1 MGGSGGGKSTLM
13 DILSGRKSLGQL
25 GGELSLLGETI
36 ELSCANDLLRNCDVL
51 RNVAAYIPQD
61 EQVSTSALL
70 PTSQFRWSLL
80 STLTHCYLMQFFPTQ
95 TPEEAVEFVANLKL
109 GKDAR
114 GDDVRKR
121 HVNQLLDLV
130 GIPKQAR
137 TRAIGGSL
145 AGGLVIRGLSGGERK
160 RLALACAIAMK
171 PKILFFVSDRFAL
184 AALCT
189 MHSCFLTPVTRYVG

>member
-1 MGGSGGGKSTLM
+1 
-13 DILSGRKSLGQL
+13 
-25 GGELSLLGETI
+25 
-36 ELSCANDLLRNCDVL
+36 
-51 RNVAAYIPQD
+51 
-61 EQVSTSALL
+61 
-70 PTSQFRWSLL
+70 
-80 STLTHCYLMQFFPTQ
+80 MQFFPTQ
-95 TPEEAVEFVANLKL
+95 TPEEAVEFVADLKL

-171 PKILFFVSDRFAL
+171 PKILFFVSN
-184 AALCT
+184 
-189 MHSCFLTPVTRYVG
+189 

>member
-1 MGGSGGGKSTLM
+1 MM
-13 DILSGRKSLGQL
+13 DILSGRKSLGTL
-25 GGELSLLGETI
+25 GGELSGETI
-36 ELSCANDLLRNCDVL
+36 ELSCTKDLLRNCDIL

-70 PTSQFRWSLL
+70 PTSQFSWSLL

-171 PKILFFVSDRFAL
+171 PKILFFVSE
-184 AALCT
+184 
-189 MHSCFLTPVTRYVG
+189 